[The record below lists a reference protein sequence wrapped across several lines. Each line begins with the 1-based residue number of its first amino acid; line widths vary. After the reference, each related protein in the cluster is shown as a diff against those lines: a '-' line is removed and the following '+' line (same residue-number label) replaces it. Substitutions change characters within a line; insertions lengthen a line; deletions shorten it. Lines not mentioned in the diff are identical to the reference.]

1 MNSSK
6 IKRPVKSYRAYF
18 TTLFLAFG
26 AIIAL
31 LTSVVNYNLEVKNV
45 NTELNN
51 RAEIEF
57 LSKRK
62 ELADY
67 TKSLEDYVV
76 SLRNSR
82 LLQEYVRDPSPER
95 YEDVSSLFYAVARTN
110 HAFMQ
115 VRFIDKFGKENIRI
129 DWHSGEQEPLLI
141 ERHQLQDKSHRYYY
155 LEASQ
160 TRPNTF
166 WYSKLDLNI
175 ESNKIEVPYKP
186 VLRIASPVYVDQ
198 EYAGVV
204 IINAH
209 AKGLLNRFRQST
221 FFSISIIDGDG
232 DFLVHHDDSLSWSK
246 YLQTGYSIEHDQPEL
261 ADRIMLNATNTK
273 VTRIG
278 DVYVASV
285 KDVLSQDQAAIMFH
299 PEENALAT
307 LLSQHRNATVVII
320 GMIFLLS
327 IPVAFF
333 LSKIPAS
340 LNQKVAEQTRVL
352 EEYVSLIDE
361 NIMTSTADEEGNIVD
376 VSSAYANT
384 CGYNKSELIGKS
396 FSLLRDE
403 NVPIETYDGVWEVL
417 NKGKIWKGELQ
428 HKSKLGQTYWT
439 SLTITPNRSDDG
451 ELTTFTAIHQNI
463 TDRKN
468 VEQLAIT
475 DELTGLYNRRYF
487 NTIISRELQRAQ
499 RSGKT
504 LTFAMM
510 DLDHFKQYNDHY
522 GHQKGDV
529 VLTTI
534 GNTLKKVLNR
544 GSDYSFRLGG
554 EEFGVI
560 FTDLLPAEGIVFADK
575 ISLSIE
581 NLGIEHQWSEVASV
595 VTISMGLLSV
605 TPGPGITVD
614 EIYKEADEAL
624 YKAKEIGR
632 NQIVPRILDAKV

>member
-1 MNSSK
+1 MSSS
-6 IKRPVKSYRAYF
+6 REQRFVKSYRVYF

-26 AIIAL
+26 AIIAI

-45 NTELNN
+45 NTELDSK
-51 RAEIEF
+51 ADIEF
-57 LSKRK
+57 LAKRK
-62 ELADY
+62 ELVDY
-67 TKSLEDYVV
+67 TRSLEDYVV
-76 SLRNSR
+76 SLRNSQ
-82 LLQEYVRDPSPER
+82 LLHDYIRNQSSER
-95 YEDVSSLFYAVARTN
+95 YEEVSSLFFTVARTN

-115 VRFIDKFGKENIRI
+115 VRFLDKTGNEDIRV
-129 DWHSGEQEPLLI
+129 DWHSGEQEPLLV
-141 ERHQLQDKSHRYYY
+141 EKDQLQDKSHRYYY

-160 TRPNTF
+160 APPNSF
-166 WYSKLDLNI
+166 WYSKLDLNV
-175 ESNKIEVPYKP
+175 ENNKIEVPHKP

-209 AKGLLNRFRQST
+209 AKGVLNRVRQSSL
-221 FFSISIIDGDG
+221 FSITIIDDDG

-246 YLQTGYSIEHDQPEL
+246 YLQTGYTLEHDQPEL
-261 ADRIMLNATNTK
+261 ADRIMLNATSKT
-273 VTRIG
+273 VTRVG

-285 KDVLSQDQAAIMFH
+285 KDILGQDRAAMMFH
-299 PEENALAT
+299 TEEKALAK
-307 LLSQHRNATVVII
+307 LLNQHRNATVVII
-320 GMIFLLS
+320 VMIFILS

-352 EEYVSLIDE
+352 EEYVFLIDE
-361 NIMTSTADEEGNIVD
+361 NIMTSTADGEGNIVD

-403 NVPIETYDGVWEVL
+403 NVSIETYDSVWDVL

-428 HKSKLGQTYWT
+428 HKTKLGETYWT
-439 SLTITPNRSDDG
+439 SGTITPNRDDDG

-468 VEQLAIT
+468 MEELAIT

-487 NTIISRELQRAQ
+487 NTIIARELQRAQ
-499 RSGKT
+499 RSSKT

-510 DLDHFKQYNDHY
+510 DVDHFKQYNDHY

-529 VLTTI
+529 VLEAI
-534 GNTLKKVLNR
+534 GETLKKVLNR

-560 FTDLLPAEGIVFADK
+560 FTDLLPAEGLVFADK
-575 ISLSIE
+575 IRASIE
-581 NLGIEHQWSEVASV
+581 NLNIEHQWSDVASV
-595 VTISMGLLSV
+595 VTISIGLLSV

-624 YKAKEIGR
+624 YKAKATGR
-632 NQIVPRILDAKV
+632 NQIVPHLLDAKV

>member
-1 MNSSK
+1 MSSLK
-6 IKRPVKSYRAYF
+6 KKRLVKSYRAYF

-26 AIIAL
+26 TIIAI

-45 NTELNN
+45 NAELD
-51 RAEIEF
+51 RSAEIEF
-57 LSKRK
+57 LTKYK
-62 ELADY
+62 DLANY
-67 TKSLEDYVV
+67 TKSLEDYVA
-76 SLRNSR
+76 SLRSSQ
-82 LLQEYVRDPSPER
+82 LLQKYIRNPSPER
-95 YEDVSSLFYAVARTN
+95 YENVSSLFYSVARTN

-115 VRFIDKFGKENIRI
+115 VRFLDKYGKENIRI
-129 DWHSGEQEPLLI
+129 DWHSREQEPLLV
-141 ERHQLQDKSHRYYY
+141 EKDLLQDKSHRYYY
-155 LEASQ
+155 VESSQ
-160 TRPNTF
+160 IPPNTF
-166 WYSKLDLNI
+166 WYSKLDLNV
-175 ESNKIEVPYKP
+175 ENNKIEVPHKP

-209 AKGLLNRFRQST
+209 AKGMLNRFRQSS

-246 YLQTGYSIEHDQPEL
+246 YLQTGYSIEHEHPGL
-261 ADRIMLNATNTK
+261 ADRVMLNATNTE
-273 VTRIG
+273 VTRVG

-285 KDVLSQDQAAIMFH
+285 KDFLGQDQAAVVFH

-307 LLSQHRNATVVII
+307 LRSQHRKATLVII
-320 GMIFLLS
+320 VLIVLVS

-361 NIMTSTADEEGNIVD
+361 NIMTSTVDGEGNIVE

-384 CGYNKSELIGKS
+384 CGYNKSELLGKQ

-403 NVPIETYDGVWEVL
+403 NVPIETYDSVWKVL
-417 NKGKIWKGELQ
+417 SKGKIWKGELQ

-439 SLTITPNRSDDG
+439 SGTITPNRNDDG

-468 VEQLAIT
+468 VEELAIT

-510 DLDHFKQYNDHY
+510 DVDHFKQYNDHY

-529 VLTTI
+529 VLSTI
-534 GNTLKKVLNR
+534 GETLKKVLNR

-554 EEFGVI
+554 EEFGVVL
-560 FTDLLPAEGIVFADK
+560 TDLLPAEGLVFADK
-575 ISLSIE
+575 IRESIE
-581 NLGIEHQWSEVASV
+581 NLAIEHQWSEVASV
-595 VTISMGLLSV
+595 VTISTGLLSV

-624 YKAKEIGR
+624 YMAKATGR
-632 NQIVPRILDAKV
+632 NQVVPRLLDAKV